1 MGIDKFINDYLDGS
15 ITPEDDKEFRDML
28 ERDPLAKEEFDLMI
42 STHAL
47 LKSDAE
53 SIRIPEDFQRKVEER
68 ILAQYLH
75 IANVNYGSKTRKYA
89 YSALALLLLFVFSI
103 YSISDGKLSSNY
115 SLFWSEIAKQQ
126 DLLVSQVPTLD
137 EQWII
142 SQGNIKSPTSSSYFS
157 NNINER
163 NRKNSQR
170 VEILEQSRT
179 MVEAKSESPL
189 VNSSKVVS
197 QSPFLKL
204 NSIAFSTNDF
214 VDKNNLKISSGII
227 FVRPL
232 NNLFLT
238 RNFQG
243 SSEFDGNS
251 VFPVQI
257 VGKGTLPYTEYPT
270 KGVLLSGF
278 SCLPFAKFGFADVKL
293 KSYSAFSQSFGYK
306 ISDNFR
312 LGLEFGYFDFVF
324 EHPTMILVPA
334 TIAEAKESK
343 IYSRIDKDKRQE
355 ENLLTNGNDF
365 SNSNYVQVVV
375 PIDRKFQIYWG
386 SLFFDYIYP
395 LTEYFSLAGR
405 VNVGATNSGALG
417 KVILFT
423 EFQPIKGL
431 AINLGVENK
440 SYWLT
445 LPSSSSS
452 FKSEFG
458 LVYGVS
464 IKMDFE

>member
-1 MGIDKFINDYLDGS
+1 
-15 ITPEDDKEFRDML
+15 
-28 ERDPLAKEEFDLMI
+28 
-42 STHAL
+42 
-47 LKSDAE
+47 
-53 SIRIPEDFQRKVEER
+53 
-68 ILAQYLH
+68 
-75 IANVNYGSKTRKYA
+75 
-89 YSALALLLLFVFSI
+89 
-103 YSISDGKLSSNY
+103 
-115 SLFWSEIAKQQ
+115 
-126 DLLVSQVPTLD
+126 
-137 EQWII
+137 
-142 SQGNIKSPTSSSYFS
+142 
-157 NNINER
+157 
-163 NRKNSQR
+163 
-170 VEILEQSRT
+170 

-214 VDKNNLKISSGII
+214 VDKNNLKISSGNI
-227 FVRPL
+227 FVQPL

-278 SCLPFAKFGFADVKL
+278 SSLPFAKFGFVDVKL

-343 IYSRIDKDKRQE
+343 IYTRIDKTKRQE

>member
-89 YSALALLLLFVFSI
+89 YSVLALLLLFVFAI
-103 YSISDGKLSSNY
+103 YSINDGKLSSNY

-126 DLLVSQVPTLD
+126 DLLVSQVPSLD

-142 SQGNIKSPTSSSYFS
+142 SQGNIKSPKLSSYFS
-157 NNINER
+157 NNINAR

-170 VEILEQSRT
+170 DEILEQSRT

-204 NSIAFSTNDF
+204 NNIAFSTNNF
-214 VDKNNLKISSGII
+214 VDKNNLKISSGNI
-227 FVRPL
+227 FVQPL

-238 RNFQG
+238 RNFRG

-251 VFPVQI
+251 IFPVQI

-278 SCLPFAKFGFADVKL
+278 SSLPFAKFGFADVKL

-334 TIAEAKESK
+334 TISEAKESK

>member
-53 SIRIPEDFQRKVEER
+53 SIRIPEDFQRKVEEK

-75 IANVNYGSKTRKYA
+75 IASVNYGSKTRKYA
-89 YSALALLLLFVFSI
+89 YSALALLLLFVFAI
-103 YSISDGKLSSNY
+103 YSINDGKLLSNY

-157 NNINER
+157 NNSNER
-163 NRKNSQR
+163 GRRNSQR
-170 VEILEQSRT
+170 VEILQQSQT
-179 MVEAKSESPL
+179 MVETKSESPL
-189 VNSSKVVS
+189 VNSSKVIS
-197 QSPFLKL
+197 QSPFLKS
-204 NSIAFSTNDF
+204 NNIAFSTNDF
-214 VDKNNLKISSGII
+214 VYKNNLKISSGNI
-227 FVRPL
+227 FVQPL

-278 SCLPFAKFGFADVKL
+278 SSLPFAKFGFADVKL

-464 IKMDFE
+464 VKMDFE